1 MSSKKKKFEQQIQQ
15 NKINR
20 VTNKNAKYNKKMS
33 KSDENYIKGNYTK
46 SVNQTVYGVK
56 KNLAEGQ
63 KVSGYGDD
71 YIDTKGMKRSRYV
84 KKQKGE
90 NPYEAKYAYQTGKPK
105 YVKGGTKAD
114 GTKYDGFYSNK
125 RLLKDYEKESYKNTG
140 TLNNKEYMP
149 KQKYALMSS
158 HKWDNAEKFSD
169 HLNTKVW
176 DGIETAKAN
185 QRKGK
190 HISNALE
197 YVKGGAKDVIL
208 DPAMDFVKT
217 LGAIGGYTVSG
228 IAGLKT
234 DLDNSISALTD
245 TKRTLKDYTGGKS
258 AFVENIKDNKK
269 TLDKIGFGLDFA
281 HYYKKDKE
289 RADKLIEQ
297 EFKDKGKTDELNKF
311 KKFNKDNEKLI
322 QNSLNVAGFVSDII
336 MPTPIEDKMVDV
348 VKGFGK
354 NTVKSFKELKNGTA
368 NLATGIVPEE
378 TAKLMANSKKYAGK
392 GNKTTGISD
401 DVFYSGKKGKTAID
415 KLLDNQFE
423 KTMDNVKDVVKKNP
437 NTSNLGKFLDTL
449 DNKPLKGTQRSIDGR
464 TLNKKYTQT
473 KDGYIPNLMNN
484 VDEIDDV
491 AKEFAQSQQ
500 FSMFGKDGSMNAY
513 IDNIQNPY
521 AKYEKVI
528 NKYGDDVE
536 GLVNKIDSMSPH
548 NADATLDYL
557 RKTRPEVYEQVV
569 KGSDEITDMIESTTR
584 RRGYETQQKIK
595 DDNKYFN
602 TKDVN
607 TPKFSSEELAK
618 QKYIKENNYKLLK
631 DVFNPKFVDN
641 VGNIKEREGLLRTGV
656 KNFAQKVSTLAG
668 GSLEEASVQIKN
680 AKYLVNK
687 GEIGAHEVSKML
699 NDLFFDG
706 KDVVRRNVT
715 PRHANQLLDY
725 VDDMII
731 KQANGVLEE
740 FDSLGNKIPVGEG
753 ARKISASL
761 TDYRYDEKMS
771 NLASN
776 FGVKN
781 KAELTNRYKE
791 LQAKKRIQPL
801 NTDEFYEYKEL
812 GEKIAKWDDEY
823 KKVKYMSDE
832 YDDYAKKVYG
842 KKDGTEGYKEALDE
856 LADSGKNKRL
866 SYEEFVTQQNT
877 SKTAL
882 DKTLDSKEWKKE
894 VNKRWKEYNLDLD
907 GATDERNLELVRG
920 EKMRN
925 QLREGASSSKNN
937 NVGQN
942 SRARQEMLDDV
953 GEHSIPKYTTQDLQ
967 KMKDIQKRAE
977 TIRKALNLPETK
989 PMKVKLTKG
998 QKLGDLPPVRENLAH
1013 LKKTIQKEIRYMF
1026 ENPDKYEHFEEGFKH
1041 IKQGYV
1047 NTLRGYGVPD
1057 DKYFHKVKALQDEL
1071 KGKMN
1076 DILKGGTKNT
1086 PLLKMELQ
1094 KLASRVDETF
1104 KGFDDVVLDKID
1116 NVNIKT
1122 FDDVVTDLN
1131 KTDNPFDKLLNDN
1144 PFDALDDF
1152 DEDALMN
1159 GDVLPNNDEVVTIS
1173 DFFKKLDKNKVDD
1186 KPIKEMTRDKRPIP
1200 SPSDLI
1206 NLGMSKDEAFEAI
1219 NKMMSGEMEIPDLK
1233 YEKKVGKGGYT
1244 RYERKGIDLSNPS
1257 DDIVRKPLDYS
1268 TVPRTQKELDVI
1280 NRDNAIRERKRI
1292 GNVDKIEFELDTTPL
1307 PKLTEPNAPNMSN
1320 YDNKYL
1326 QSVLKNGTNEE
1337 KRIARRLLKNR
1348 GIDVPKQNTPLTKLA
1363 NETVEETPV
1372 KFEDFLKEKNIGT
1385 DDVVEQFAKGEEEIY
1400 GRALTKGEIKAN
1412 QQKLEKPK
1420 YKDNELYDM
1429 YKSWLNSYKKG
1440 LTVYNPG
1447 WHVQNFFQN
1456 KGQNYLA
1463 LGADALLPQTE
1474 ARNILKQIN
1483 GKGGKNGVIKN
1494 VKTNQTYSY
1503 DEIGKLAQE
1512 LGVVDGLGEDV
1523 RNARGI
1529 FPRFENQID
1538 NSPIM
1543 KWLETNEQ
1551 TARLNH
1557 FVKQIERGM
1566 SPEDASKSVNKYL
1579 FDYSKKNKVDDF
1591 MGDFVDPFWTF
1602 HKNNA
1607 KLMYGSMFEHP
1618 GKINSIIRG
1627 TNGLETGVPEEQRQ
1641 NEEFK
1646 YGKIQ
1651 KPYANLTDSV
1661 NGDQYNYLY
1670 KQNMFPDVE
1679 DAIPFE
1685 REDIENKMNPLVRM
1699 LIQQSRGEG
1708 NFGNKIVEEGEKPGW
1723 NEITMEQRAKEV
1735 LMDLNPFMP
1744 NLVKTLD
1751 SEKNRQQ
1758 KADEGKQSQEITDKQ
1773 ILMDWINYI
1782 TGNKGNWYRN
1792 LDL

>member
-63 KVSGYGDD
+63 KVHGYGDD

-84 KKQKGE
+84 KKQNGE

-105 YVKGGTKAD
+105 YVKGGTRAD

-197 YVKGGAKDVIL
+197 YVKGGAKDIIF
-208 DPAMDFVKT
+208 DPAMDFMKSI
-217 LGAIGGYTVSG
+217 GAIGSYGLAGVAGVAEDSG
-228 IAGLKT
+228 NLFKAVADPKRDYKYYSQGRNNLKE
-234 DLDNSISALTD
+234 N
-245 TKRTLKDYTGGKS
+245 LK
-258 AFVENIKDNKK
+258 ANKEE
-269 TLDKIGFGLDFA
+269 LDK
-281 HYYKKDKE
+281 
-289 RADKLIEQ
+289 
-297 EFKDKGKTDELNKF
+297 T
-311 KKFNKDNEKLI
+311 
-322 QNSLNVAGFVSDII
+322 
-336 MPTPIEDKMVDV
+336 
-348 VKGFGK
+348 GFGK
-354 NTVKSFKELKNGTA
+354 YMGSFLSEAKTRADEGQIRFLEDTGRHNDAIEYKKQIEENKKRDTNLLNATGFVMDLLAPTIVEDKVVDGVKLLGKNSVKSFKELKNGTA
-368 NLATGIVPEE
+368 NLATGIIPEE

-392 GNKTTGISD
+392 GNKVTGASD
-401 DVFYSGKKGKTAID
+401 DVFYSGKKGKTATD

-449 DNKPLKGTQRSIDGR
+449 DGKPLKGTQRSIDGR

-473 KDGYIPNLMNN
+473 KNGYIPNLMNS
-484 VDEIDDV
+484 VDEVEDV
-491 AKEFAQSQQ
+491 VKGNVKGQY
-500 FSMFGKDGSMNAY
+500 SMFGKDGNMNAY

-521 AKYEKVI
+521 ARYEKVI
-528 NKYGDDVE
+528 NKYGDDIE
-536 GLVNKIDSMSPH
+536 GLVNKIDSMSSH

-607 TPKFSSEELAK
+607 TPKFSAEELAK

-656 KNFAQKVSTLAG
+656 KNFAQKVNTLSDGA
-668 GSLEEASVQIKN
+668 LEEVSVQIKN
-680 AKYLVNK
+680 AKYLVDK

-706 KDVVRRNVT
+706 KDVIRRNVT

-725 VDDMII
+725 VDDMIV

-740 FDSLGNKIPVGEG
+740 LDSLGNKIPVGEG

-771 NLASN
+771 NLASH

-781 KAELTNRYKE
+781 KAELTDRYKE
-791 LQAKKRIQPL
+791 LQTKKRIQPL
-801 NTDEFYEYKEL
+801 NTEEFYEYKEL

-823 KKVKYMSDE
+823 KKVKYMVDD
-832 YDDYAKKVYG
+832 YDDYAKKTYG
-842 KKDGTEGYKEALDE
+842 KKDGTEGYKDALDE
-856 LADSGKNKRL
+856 LADNGKNKRL
-866 SYEEFVTQQNT
+866 SYEEFVAQQNT

-882 DKTLDSKEWKKE
+882 DKTLNAKEWKKE
-894 VNKRWKEYNLDLD
+894 VNKRWEEYNLDLD

-925 QLREGASSSKNN
+925 QLREGSSSVKNN
-937 NVGQN
+937 NIGQN
-942 SRARQEMLDDV
+942 SRARQEVLNEV
-953 GEHSIPKYTTQDLQ
+953 GEHVVPKYTTQDLQ
-967 KMKDIQKRAE
+967 KMKEIQKRAE

-998 QKLGDLPPVRENLAH
+998 QKLGDLPPVRENLQH

-1026 ENPDKYEHFEEGFKH
+1026 ENPDKYGHFEEGFKQ

-1076 DILKGGTKNT
+1076 DILKGGEKNT

-1094 KLASRVDETF
+1094 KLANRVDETF

-1131 KTDNPFDKLLNDN
+1131 KTNNPFDEFLSNINKTDDYVDDFERVIEQENIKHSEELREKLGQNSNTPKKRAEIDPRTEERLKYYEDKLNL
-1144 PFDALDDF
+1144 PEPKSLLDDIELPPGV
-1152 DEDALMN
+1152 DEDGVIQDLTKTF
-1159 GDVLPNNDEVVTIS
+1159 G
-1173 DFFKKLDKNKVDD
+1173 NKSN
-1186 KPIKEMTRDKRPIP
+1186 KIP
-1200 SPSDLI
+1200 SFKQFKETLS
-1206 NLGMSKDEAFEAI
+1206 
-1219 NKMMSGEMEIPDLK
+1219 NKM
-1233 YEKKVGKGGYT
+1233 
-1244 RYERKGIDLSNPS
+1244 
-1257 DDIVRKPLDYS
+1257 
-1268 TVPRTQKELDVI
+1268 
-1280 NRDNAIRERKRI
+1280 
-1292 GNVDKIEFELDTTPL
+1292 
-1307 PKLTEPNAPNMSN
+1307 PN
-1320 YDNKYL
+1320 
-1326 QSVLKNGTNEE
+1326 
-1337 KRIARRLLKNR
+1337 
-1348 GIDVPKQNTPLTKLA
+1348 
-1363 NETVEETPV
+1363 
-1372 KFEDFLKEKNIGT
+1372 
-1385 DDVVEQFAKGEEEIY
+1385 
-1400 GRALTKGEIKAN
+1400 
-1412 QQKLEKPK
+1412 

-1483 GKGGKNGVIKN
+1483 GKGGKNGVIKSA
-1494 VKTNQTYSY
+1494 KTNQAYSY

-1512 LGVVDGLGEDV
+1512 LGVIDGLGEDV
-1523 RNARGI
+1523 INARGI
-1529 FPRFENQID
+1529 FPRLEKQID
-1538 NSPIM
+1538 NSPMM

-1557 FVKQIERGM
+1557 FIKQIERGM

-1607 KLMYGSMFEHP
+1607 RLMYGSMFEHP

-1627 TNGLETGVPEEQRQ
+1627 TKGLENGIPEEQRQ

-1670 KQNMFPDVE
+1670 KQNMFPNVE

-1685 REDIENKMNPLVRM
+1685 RDDIENKMNPILRM
-1699 LIQQSRGEG
+1699 LVQQSRGEG

-1723 NEITMEQRAKEV
+1723 NEITKEQRIKEV

-1744 NLVKTLD
+1744 NLVKTLG

>member
-63 KVSGYGDD
+63 KVHGYGDD
-71 YIDTKGMKRSRYV
+71 YIDTKGMKRNRYV
-84 KKQKGE
+84 KKQNGE

-105 YVKGGTKAD
+105 YVKGGTRAD

-185 QRKGK
+185 QHKGK

-197 YVKGGAKDVIL
+197 YVKGGAKDIIF
-208 DPAMDFVKT
+208 DPAMDFMKSI
-217 LGAIGGYTVSG
+217 GAIGSYGLAGVAGVAEDSG
-228 IAGLKT
+228 NLFKAVADPKRDYKYYSQGRNNLKE
-234 DLDNSISALTD
+234 N
-245 TKRTLKDYTGGKS
+245 LK
-258 AFVENIKDNKK
+258 ANKEE
-269 TLDKIGFGLDFA
+269 LDK
-281 HYYKKDKE
+281 
-289 RADKLIEQ
+289 
-297 EFKDKGKTDELNKF
+297 T
-311 KKFNKDNEKLI
+311 
-322 QNSLNVAGFVSDII
+322 
-336 MPTPIEDKMVDV
+336 
-348 VKGFGK
+348 GFGK
-354 NTVKSFKELKNGTA
+354 YMGSFLSEAKTRADEGQIRFLEDTGRHNDAIEYKKQIEENKKRDTNLLNATGFVMDLLAPTIVEDKVVDGVKLLGKNSVKSFKELKNGTA
-368 NLATGIVPEE
+368 NLATGIIPEE

-392 GNKTTGISD
+392 GNKVTGASD
-401 DVFYSGKKGKTAID
+401 DVFYSGKKGKTATD

-449 DNKPLKGTQRSIDGR
+449 DGKPLKGTQRSIDGR

-473 KDGYIPNLMNN
+473 KNGYIPNLMNS
-484 VDEIDDV
+484 VDEVEDV
-491 AKEFAQSQQ
+491 VKGNVKGQY
-500 FSMFGKDGSMNAY
+500 SMFGKDGNMNAY

-521 AKYEKVI
+521 ARYEKVI
-528 NKYGDDVE
+528 NKYGDDIE
-536 GLVNKIDSMSPH
+536 GLVNKIDSMSSH

-595 DDNKYFN
+595 DDNRYFN

-607 TPKFSSEELAK
+607 TPKFSAEELAK

-656 KNFAQKVSTLAG
+656 KNFAQKVNTLSDGA
-668 GSLEEASVQIKN
+668 LEEVSVQIKN
-680 AKYLVNK
+680 AKYLVDK

-706 KDVVRRNVT
+706 KDVIRRNVT

-725 VDDMII
+725 VDDMIV

-740 FDSLGNKIPVGEG
+740 LDSLGNKIPVGEG

-771 NLASN
+771 NLASH

-781 KAELTNRYKE
+781 KAELTDRYKE
-791 LQAKKRIQPL
+791 LQTKKRIQPL
-801 NTDEFYEYKEL
+801 NTEEFYEYKEL

-823 KKVKYMSDE
+823 KKVKYMVDD
-832 YDDYAKKVYG
+832 YDDYAKKTYG
-842 KKDGTEGYKEALDE
+842 KKDGTEGYKDALDE
-856 LADSGKNKRL
+856 LADNGKNKRL
-866 SYEEFVTQQNT
+866 SYEEFVAQQNT

-882 DKTLDSKEWKKE
+882 DKTLNAKEEKGQE
-894 VNKRWKEYNLDLD
+894 EKREEYNLDLD

-925 QLREGASSSKNN
+925 QLREGSSSVKNN
-937 NVGQN
+937 NIGQN
-942 SRARQEMLDDV
+942 SRARQEVLNEV
-953 GEHSIPKYTTQDLQ
+953 GEHVVPKYTTQDLQ
-967 KMKDIQKRAE
+967 KMKEIQKRAE

-998 QKLGDLPPVRENLAH
+998 QKLGDLPPVRENLQH

-1026 ENPDKYEHFEEGFKH
+1026 ENPDKYGHFEEGFKQ

-1076 DILKGGTKNT
+1076 DILKGGEKNT

-1094 KLASRVDETF
+1094 KLANRVDETF

-1131 KTDNPFDKLLNDN
+1131 KTNNPFDEFLSNINKTDDYVDDFERVIEQENIKHSEELREKLGQNSNTPKKRAEIDPRTEERLKYYEDKLNL
-1144 PFDALDDF
+1144 PEPKSLLDDIELPLGV
-1152 DEDALMN
+1152 DEDGVIQDLTKTF
-1159 GDVLPNNDEVVTIS
+1159 G
-1173 DFFKKLDKNKVDD
+1173 NKSN
-1186 KPIKEMTRDKRPIP
+1186 KIP
-1200 SPSDLI
+1200 SFKQFKETLS
-1206 NLGMSKDEAFEAI
+1206 
-1219 NKMMSGEMEIPDLK
+1219 NKM
-1233 YEKKVGKGGYT
+1233 
-1244 RYERKGIDLSNPS
+1244 
-1257 DDIVRKPLDYS
+1257 
-1268 TVPRTQKELDVI
+1268 
-1280 NRDNAIRERKRI
+1280 
-1292 GNVDKIEFELDTTPL
+1292 
-1307 PKLTEPNAPNMSN
+1307 PN
-1320 YDNKYL
+1320 
-1326 QSVLKNGTNEE
+1326 
-1337 KRIARRLLKNR
+1337 
-1348 GIDVPKQNTPLTKLA
+1348 
-1363 NETVEETPV
+1363 
-1372 KFEDFLKEKNIGT
+1372 
-1385 DDVVEQFAKGEEEIY
+1385 
-1400 GRALTKGEIKAN
+1400 
-1412 QQKLEKPK
+1412 

-1494 VKTNQTYSY
+1494 IKTNQAYSY

-1529 FPRFENQID
+1529 FPRLEKQID
-1538 NSPIM
+1538 NSPMM

-1557 FVKQIERGM
+1557 FIKQIEKGM

-1607 KLMYGSMFEHP
+1607 RLMYGSMFEHP

-1627 TNGLETGVPEEQRQ
+1627 TKGLENGIPEEQRQ

-1670 KQNMFPDVE
+1670 KQNMFPNVE

-1685 REDIENKMNPLVRM
+1685 RDDIENKMNPILRM
-1699 LIQQSRGEG
+1699 LVQQSRGEG
-1708 NFGNKIVEEGEKPGW
+1708 NFGNKIVEEGEKAGW
-1723 NEITMEQRAKEV
+1723 NEITEGQRVKEV

-1758 KADEGKQSQEITDKQ
+1758 KSDEGKQSQEITDKQ

>member
-33 KSDENYIKGNYTK
+33 KSDGNYIKGNYTK

-63 KVSGYGDD
+63 KVHGYGDD

-84 KKQKGE
+84 KKQNGE

-105 YVKGGTKAD
+105 YVKGGTRAD

-197 YVKGGAKDVIL
+197 YVKGGAKDIIF
-208 DPAMDFVKT
+208 DPAMDFMKSI
-217 LGAIGGYTVSG
+217 GAIGSYGLAGVAGVAEDSG
-228 IAGLKT
+228 NLFKAVADPKRDYKYYSQGRNNLKE
-234 DLDNSISALTD
+234 N
-245 TKRTLKDYTGGKS
+245 LK
-258 AFVENIKDNKK
+258 ANKEE
-269 TLDKIGFGLDFA
+269 LDK
-281 HYYKKDKE
+281 
-289 RADKLIEQ
+289 
-297 EFKDKGKTDELNKF
+297 T
-311 KKFNKDNEKLI
+311 
-322 QNSLNVAGFVSDII
+322 
-336 MPTPIEDKMVDV
+336 
-348 VKGFGK
+348 GFGK
-354 NTVKSFKELKNGTA
+354 YMGSFLSEAKTRADEGQIRFLEDTGRHNDAIEYKKQIEENKKRDTNLLNATGFVMDLLAPTIVEDKVVDGVKLLGKNSVKSFKELKNGTA
-368 NLATGIVPEE
+368 NLATGIIPEE

-392 GNKTTGISD
+392 GNKVTGASD
-401 DVFYSGKKGKTAID
+401 DVFYSGKKGKTATD

-449 DNKPLKGTQRSIDGR
+449 DGKPLKGTQRSIDGR

-473 KDGYIPNLMNN
+473 KNGYIPNLMNS
-484 VDEIDDV
+484 VDEVEDV
-491 AKEFAQSQQ
+491 VKGNVKGQY
-500 FSMFGKDGSMNAY
+500 SMFGKDGNMNAY

-521 AKYEKVI
+521 ARYEKVI
-528 NKYGDDVE
+528 NKYGDDIE
-536 GLVNKIDSMSPH
+536 GLVNKIDSMSSH

-595 DDNKYFN
+595 DDNRYFN

-607 TPKFSSEELAK
+607 TPKFSAEELAK

-656 KNFAQKVSTLAG
+656 KNFAQKVNTLSDGA
-668 GSLEEASVQIKN
+668 LEEVSVQIKN
-680 AKYLVNK
+680 AKYLVDK

-706 KDVVRRNVT
+706 KDVIRRNVT

-725 VDDMII
+725 VDDMIV

-740 FDSLGNKIPVGEG
+740 LDSLGNKIPVGEG

-771 NLASN
+771 NLASH

-781 KAELTNRYKE
+781 KAELTDRYKE
-791 LQAKKRIQPL
+791 LQTKKRIQPL
-801 NTDEFYEYKEL
+801 NTEEFYEYKEL

-823 KKVKYMSDE
+823 KKVKYMVDD
-832 YDDYAKKVYG
+832 YDDYAKKTYG
-842 KKDGTEGYKEALDE
+842 KKDGTEGYKDALDE
-856 LADSGKNKRL
+856 LADNGKNKRL
-866 SYEEFVTQQNT
+866 SYEEFVAQQNT

-882 DKTLDSKEWKKE
+882 DKTLNAKEWKKE
-894 VNKRWKEYNLDLD
+894 VNKRWEEYNLDLD

-925 QLREGASSSKNN
+925 QLREGSSSVKNN
-937 NVGQN
+937 NIGQN
-942 SRARQEMLDDV
+942 SRARQEVLNEV
-953 GEHSIPKYTTQDLQ
+953 GEHVVPKYTTQDLQ
-967 KMKDIQKRAE
+967 KMKEIQKRAE

-998 QKLGDLPPVRENLAH
+998 QKLGDLPPVRENLQH

-1026 ENPDKYEHFEEGFKH
+1026 ENPDKYGHFEEGFKQ

-1076 DILKGGTKNT
+1076 DILKGGEKNT

-1094 KLASRVDETF
+1094 KLANRVDETF

-1131 KTDNPFDKLLNDN
+1131 KTNNPFDEFLSNINKTDDYVDDFERVIEQENIKHSEELREKLGQNSNTPKKRAEIDPRTEERLKYYEDKLNL
-1144 PFDALDDF
+1144 PEPKSLLDDIELPLGV
-1152 DEDALMN
+1152 DEDGVIQDLTKTF
-1159 GDVLPNNDEVVTIS
+1159 G
-1173 DFFKKLDKNKVDD
+1173 NKSN
-1186 KPIKEMTRDKRPIP
+1186 KIP
-1200 SPSDLI
+1200 SFKQFKETLS
-1206 NLGMSKDEAFEAI
+1206 
-1219 NKMMSGEMEIPDLK
+1219 NKM
-1233 YEKKVGKGGYT
+1233 
-1244 RYERKGIDLSNPS
+1244 
-1257 DDIVRKPLDYS
+1257 
-1268 TVPRTQKELDVI
+1268 
-1280 NRDNAIRERKRI
+1280 
-1292 GNVDKIEFELDTTPL
+1292 
-1307 PKLTEPNAPNMSN
+1307 PN
-1320 YDNKYL
+1320 
-1326 QSVLKNGTNEE
+1326 
-1337 KRIARRLLKNR
+1337 
-1348 GIDVPKQNTPLTKLA
+1348 
-1363 NETVEETPV
+1363 
-1372 KFEDFLKEKNIGT
+1372 
-1385 DDVVEQFAKGEEEIY
+1385 
-1400 GRALTKGEIKAN
+1400 
-1412 QQKLEKPK
+1412 

-1494 VKTNQTYSY
+1494 IKTNQAYSY

-1529 FPRFENQID
+1529 FPRLEKQID
-1538 NSPIM
+1538 NSPMM

-1557 FVKQIERGM
+1557 FIKQIEKGM

-1607 KLMYGSMFEHP
+1607 RLMYGSMFEHP

-1627 TNGLETGVPEEQRQ
+1627 TKGLENGIPEEQRQ

-1670 KQNMFPDVE
+1670 KQNMFPNVE

-1685 REDIENKMNPLVRM
+1685 RDDIENKMNPILRM
-1699 LIQQSRGEG
+1699 LVQQSRGEG
-1708 NFGNKIVEEGEKPGW
+1708 NFGNKIVKKGEKAGW
-1723 NEITMEQRAKEV
+1723 NEITEGQRVKEV

-1758 KADEGKQSQEITDKQ
+1758 KSDEGKQSQEITDKQ

>member
-63 KVSGYGDD
+63 KVHGYGDD

-84 KKQKGE
+84 KKQNGE

-105 YVKGGTKAD
+105 YVKGGTRAD

-197 YVKGGAKDVIL
+197 YVKGGAKDIIF
-208 DPAMDFVKT
+208 DPAMDFMKSI
-217 LGAIGGYTVSG
+217 GAIGSYGLAGVAGVAEDSG
-228 IAGLKT
+228 NLFKAVADPKRDYKYYSQGRNNLKE
-234 DLDNSISALTD
+234 N
-245 TKRTLKDYTGGKS
+245 LK
-258 AFVENIKDNKK
+258 ANKEE
-269 TLDKIGFGLDFA
+269 LDK
-281 HYYKKDKE
+281 
-289 RADKLIEQ
+289 
-297 EFKDKGKTDELNKF
+297 T
-311 KKFNKDNEKLI
+311 
-322 QNSLNVAGFVSDII
+322 
-336 MPTPIEDKMVDV
+336 
-348 VKGFGK
+348 GFGK
-354 NTVKSFKELKNGTA
+354 YMGSLLSEAKTRADEGQIRFLEDTGRHNDAIEYKKQIEENKKRDTNLLNATGFVMDLLAPTIVEDKVVDGVKLLGKNSVKSFKELKNGTA
-368 NLATGIVPEE
+368 NLATGIIPEE

-392 GNKTTGISD
+392 GNKVTGASD
-401 DVFYSGKKGKTAID
+401 DVFYSGKKGKTATD

-449 DNKPLKGTQRSIDGR
+449 DGKPLKGTQHSIDGR

-473 KDGYIPNLMNN
+473 KNGYIPNLMNS
-484 VDEIDDV
+484 VDEVEDV
-491 AKEFAQSQQ
+491 VKGNVKGQY
-500 FSMFGKDGSMNAY
+500 SMFGKDGSMNAY

-521 AKYEKVI
+521 ARYEKVI
-528 NKYGDDVE
+528 NKYGDDIE
-536 GLVNKIDSMSPH
+536 GLVNKIDSMSSH

-595 DDNKYFN
+595 DDNRYFN

-607 TPKFSSEELAK
+607 TPKFSAEELAK

-656 KNFAQKVSTLAG
+656 KNFAQKVNTLSDGA
-668 GSLEEASVQIKN
+668 LEEASVQIKN
-680 AKYLVNK
+680 AKYLVDK

-706 KDVVRRNVT
+706 KDVIRRNVT

-725 VDDMII
+725 VDDMIV

-740 FDSLGNKIPVGEG
+740 LDSLGNKIPVGEG

-771 NLASN
+771 NLASH

-781 KAELTNRYKE
+781 KAELTDRYKE
-791 LQAKKRIQPL
+791 LQTKKRIQPL
-801 NTDEFYEYKEL
+801 NTEEFYEYKEL

-823 KKVKYMSDE
+823 KKVKYMVDD
-832 YDDYAKKVYG
+832 YDDYAKKTYG
-842 KKDGTEGYKEALDE
+842 KKDGTEGYKDALDE
-856 LADSGKNKRL
+856 LAEKQARIDATKGKENQIREAKHKFELGSDPDVTASPRAQGLFHKNVDEYNHVMQNNVGGNIKNQIKPKDKIEYSKNIGLKYVNSKYGIQIPKDKQTFKNVYANKNVKSAIDNLSTLMNKEVKLTQGGKYGDEYAKIRLLVEDNVKYLDNLGVDRKIYFNELKNQKLKLIQSIQQDMQVGKNLNGTKPLNGVVKNTTKNKNPLEMAHIKINGKALDNIDELTPDQLQWKYLMTEGAKTIDELFDIPDPKMLQRGDNLGSEISSMLGGKNNIQTLGDVNVNLNKTNNPFDEFL
-866 SYEEFVTQQNT
+866 SNINKTDDYVDDFERVIEQENIKHSEELRKKLGQNSNT
-877 SKTAL
+877 SK
-882 DKTLDSKEWKKE
+882 
-894 VNKRWKEYNLDLD
+894 
-907 GATDERNLELVRG
+907 
-920 EKMRN
+920 
-925 QLREGASSSKNN
+925 
-937 NVGQN
+937 
-942 SRARQEMLDDV
+942 
-953 GEHSIPKYTTQDLQ
+953 
-967 KMKDIQKRAE
+967 KRAE
-977 TIRKALNLPETK
+977 IDPRTEERLKYYEDKLNLPEPK
-989 PMKVKLTKG
+989 SLLDDIELPPGVDEDGVIQDLTKAFG
-998 QKLGDLPPVRENLAH
+998 
-1013 LKKTIQKEIRYMF
+1013 
-1026 ENPDKYEHFEEGFKH
+1026 
-1041 IKQGYV
+1041 
-1047 NTLRGYGVPD
+1047 
-1057 DKYFHKVKALQDEL
+1057 
-1071 KGKMN
+1071 
-1076 DILKGGTKNT
+1076 
-1086 PLLKMELQ
+1086 
-1094 KLASRVDETF
+1094 
-1104 KGFDDVVLDKID
+1104 
-1116 NVNIKT
+1116 
-1122 FDDVVTDLN
+1122 N
-1131 KTDNPFDKLLNDN
+1131 K
-1144 PFDALDDF
+1144 
-1152 DEDALMN
+1152 
-1159 GDVLPNNDEVVTIS
+1159 S
-1173 DFFKKLDKNKVDD
+1173 NK
-1186 KPIKEMTRDKRPIP
+1186 IP
-1200 SPSDLI
+1200 SFKQFKEKLS
-1206 NLGMSKDEAFEAI
+1206 
-1219 NKMMSGEMEIPDLK
+1219 NKM
-1233 YEKKVGKGGYT
+1233 
-1244 RYERKGIDLSNPS
+1244 
-1257 DDIVRKPLDYS
+1257 
-1268 TVPRTQKELDVI
+1268 
-1280 NRDNAIRERKRI
+1280 
-1292 GNVDKIEFELDTTPL
+1292 
-1307 PKLTEPNAPNMSN
+1307 PN
-1320 YDNKYL
+1320 
-1326 QSVLKNGTNEE
+1326 
-1337 KRIARRLLKNR
+1337 
-1348 GIDVPKQNTPLTKLA
+1348 
-1363 NETVEETPV
+1363 
-1372 KFEDFLKEKNIGT
+1372 
-1385 DDVVEQFAKGEEEIY
+1385 
-1400 GRALTKGEIKAN
+1400 
-1412 QQKLEKPK
+1412 

-1429 YKSWLNSYKKG
+1429 YKRWLNSYKKG

-1463 LGADALLPQTE
+1463 FGADALLPQTE

-1529 FPRFENQID
+1529 FSRLEKQID
-1538 NSPIM
+1538 NSSIM
-1543 KWLETNEQ
+1543 KWLGTNEQ

-1557 FVKQIERGM
+1557 FIKQIERGM

-1607 KLMYGSMFEHP
+1607 RLMYGSMFEHP

-1627 TNGLETGVPEEQRQ
+1627 TKGLENGIPEEQRQ

-1670 KQNMFPDVE
+1670 KQNMFPNVE

-1685 REDIENKMNPLVRM
+1685 RDDIENKMNPILRM
-1699 LIQQSRGEG
+1699 LVQQSRGEG

-1723 NEITMEQRAKEV
+1723 NEITKEQRVKEV

-1758 KADEGKQSQEITDKQ
+1758 KSDEGKQSQEITDKQ

>member
-63 KVSGYGDD
+63 KVHGYGDD

-84 KKQKGE
+84 KKQNGE

-125 RLLKDYEKESYKNTG
+125 RLLKGYEKESYKNTG

-197 YVKGGAKDVIL
+197 YVKGGAKDVIF
-208 DPAMDFVKT
+208 DPAMDFMKSI
-217 LGAIGGYTVSG
+217 GAIGSYGLAG
-228 IAGLKT
+228 IAGVAEDSGNLAKAIADPKRDYKYYSQGRNNLKENLKANKEE
-234 DLDNSISALTD
+234 LDKTGFGKYMGSFLSEAKTRADEGQI
-245 TKRTLKDYTGGKS
+245 RFLKDTGRHSDAIEYKKQI
-258 AFVENIKDNKK
+258 EENKK
-269 TLDKIGFGLDFA
+269 RDTNL
-281 HYYKKDKE
+281 
-289 RADKLIEQ
+289 
-297 EFKDKGKTDELNKF
+297 
-311 KKFNKDNEKLI
+311 
-322 QNSLNVAGFVSDII
+322 LNVTGFVMDLLA
-336 MPTPIEDKMVDV
+336 PTIVEDKVIDV
-348 VKGFGK
+348 VKGLGK
-354 NTVKSFKELKNGTA
+354 NTAKSFKELKNGTA
-368 NLATGIVPEE
+368 NLATGIIPEE

-392 GNKTTGISD
+392 GSKITGASD
-401 DVFYSGKKGKTAID
+401 DVFYSGKKGKTATD

-423 KTMDNVKDVVKKNP
+423 KTMDNIKDVVKKNP

-449 DNKPLKGTQRSIDGR
+449 DSKPLKGTQRSIDGR

-473 KDGYIPNLMNN
+473 KDGYIPNLMNS
-484 VDEIDDV
+484 VDEVDNIV
-491 AKEFAQSQQ
+491 KGKANGQY
-500 FSMFGKDGSMNAY
+500 SMFGKDGSMNAY

-521 AKYEKVI
+521 ARYEKVI
-528 NKYGDDVE
+528 NKYGDDID
-536 GLVNKIDSMSPH
+536 GLVNKIDSMSSH

-557 RKTRPEVYEQVV
+557 RKTKPEVYEQVV

-595 DDNKYFN
+595 DDNRYFN

-607 TPKFSSEELAK
+607 TPKFSAEELAK

-656 KNFAQKVSTLAG
+656 KNFAQKVSTLSEG
-668 GSLEEASVQIKN
+668 TLEEASVQIKN
-680 AKYLVNK
+680 AKYLVDK

-725 VDDMII
+725 VDDMIV
-731 KQANGVLEE
+731 KQTNGVLEE

-776 FGVKN
+776 FGVEN
-781 KAELTNRYKE
+781 KGVLTTRRDELKAKKKVQPLPTDEYYE
-791 LQAKKRIQPL
+791 LQEL
-801 NTDEFYEYKEL
+801 ENTIK
-812 GEKIAKWDDEY
+812 KWDDEY

-832 YDDYAKKVYG
+832 YDDYAKKAYG

-856 LADSGKNKRL
+856 LADKQAKIDATKGKENQIREARHKSEL
-866 SYEEFVTQQNT
+866 GSDPDVTASPRAQSLFHKNV
-877 SKTAL
+877 
-882 DKTLDSKEWKKE
+882 D
-894 VNKRWKEYNLDLD
+894 EYNH
-907 GATDERNLELVRG
+907 VS
-920 EKMRN
+920 
-925 QLREGASSSKNN
+925 QN
-937 NVGQN
+937 NVGGNIKNQIKPKDKIEYSKSIGLKYVN
-942 SRARQEMLDDV
+942 SKYGVQ
-953 GEHSIPKYTTQDLQ
+953 IPKDKQTFKNVYANKNVKSAVDNLLTLMNKEVKLTQGGKYGDEYAKIRLLVEDNIKYLDNLGVDRKVYFNELKNQKLKLIQSIQQDMQVGKNLNGTNPLNGIIKNTTKGINPLEMAHI
-967 KMKDIQKRAE
+967 KING
-977 TIRKALNLPETK
+977 KALNNIDELTPDQLQWKYLMTEGAKTIDELFDIPSPKMLQRGDNLGSEISNMLGNKNNTQTLGDVNTNLNKANNPFDEFLENKPNLNNLPTPAINELPNT
-989 PMKVKLTKG
+989 PHFNNFISKLTGKVDGGVQEVMDIADNHIKVNEDYVHLPDLLKEQNNFPVDGDFDVLDLLKPNVDNDSQVNMLGYITG
-998 QKLGDLPPVRENLAH
+998 QKLDVDKSSLYKNKNKSQIKLPKIPNELDSGSFKQYADKLYELGINPYQKPPKTKPNNMPNEVYEYWNEFSNKVLSDDVSKKGINELKKIDEHIAKNSKELVKPTKTTPDKSLENLNVYEDSM
-1013 LKKTIQKEIRYMF
+1013 KNSTKTIHKNIDEY
-1026 ENPDKYEHFEEGFKH
+1026 NKLNKH
-1041 IKQGYV
+1041 I
-1047 NTLRGYGVPD
+1047 
-1057 DKYFHKVKALQDEL
+1057 
-1071 KGKMN
+1071 
-1076 DILKGGTKNT
+1076 
-1086 PLLKMELQ
+1086 
-1094 KLASRVDETF
+1094 
-1104 KGFDDVVLDKID
+1104 DDVNID
-1116 NVNIKT
+1116 DYMGST
-1122 FDDVVTDLN
+1122 N
-1131 KTDNPFDKLLNDN
+1131 K
-1144 PFDALDDF
+1144 
-1152 DEDALMN
+1152 
-1159 GDVLPNNDEVVTIS
+1159 
-1173 DFFKKLDKNKVDD
+1173 
-1186 KPIKEMTRDKRPIP
+1186 
-1200 SPSDLI
+1200 
-1206 NLGMSKDEAFEAI
+1206 MSKH
-1219 NKMMSGEMEIPDLK
+1219 
-1233 YEKKVGKGGYT
+1233 
-1244 RYERKGIDLSNPS
+1244 
-1257 DDIVRKPLDYS
+1257 
-1268 TVPRTQKELDVI
+1268 
-1280 NRDNAIRERKRI
+1280 
-1292 GNVDKIEFELDTTPL
+1292 
-1307 PKLTEPNAPNMSN
+1307 
-1320 YDNKYL
+1320 
-1326 QSVLKNGTNEE
+1326 
-1337 KRIARRLLKNR
+1337 
-1348 GIDVPKQNTPLTKLA
+1348 
-1363 NETVEETPV
+1363 
-1372 KFEDFLKEKNIGT
+1372 
-1385 DDVVEQFAKGEEEIY
+1385 
-1400 GRALTKGEIKAN
+1400 
-1412 QQKLEKPK
+1412 
-1420 YKDNELYDM
+1420 KDNELYDM
-1429 YKSWLNSYKKG
+1429 YKRWLNSWKKG

-1494 VKTNQTYSY
+1494 VKTKQAYSY

-1529 FPRFENQID
+1529 FPRLEKQID
-1538 NSPIM
+1538 NSSIM
-1543 KWLETNEQ
+1543 KWLGTNEQ

-1607 KLMYGSMFEHP
+1607 RLMYGSMFEHP

-1627 TNGLETGVPEEQRQ
+1627 TKGLENGIPEEQRQ

-1670 KQNMFPDVE
+1670 KQNMFPNVE

-1685 REDIENKMNPLVRM
+1685 RDDIENKMNPLVRM

-1708 NFGNKIVEEGEKPGW
+1708 NFGNKIVEEGEEPGW
-1723 NEITMEQRAKEV
+1723 NEITMEQRLKEV

-1758 KADEGKQSQEITDKQ
+1758 KSDEGKQSQEITDKQ

>member
-63 KVSGYGDD
+63 KVHGYGDD

-84 KKQKGE
+84 KKQNCE

-105 YVKGGTKAD
+105 YVKGGTRAD

-197 YVKGGAKDVIL
+197 YVKGGAKDIIF
-208 DPAMDFVKT
+208 DPAMDFMKSI
-217 LGAIGGYTVSG
+217 GAIGSYGLAGVAGVAEDSG
-228 IAGLKT
+228 NLFKAVADPKRDYKYYSQGRNNLKE
-234 DLDNSISALTD
+234 N
-245 TKRTLKDYTGGKS
+245 LK
-258 AFVENIKDNKK
+258 ANKEE
-269 TLDKIGFGLDFA
+269 LDK
-281 HYYKKDKE
+281 
-289 RADKLIEQ
+289 
-297 EFKDKGKTDELNKF
+297 T
-311 KKFNKDNEKLI
+311 
-322 QNSLNVAGFVSDII
+322 
-336 MPTPIEDKMVDV
+336 
-348 VKGFGK
+348 GFGK
-354 NTVKSFKELKNGTA
+354 YMGSFLSEAKTRADEGQIRFLEDTGRHSDAIEYKKQIEENKKRDTNLLNVTGFVMDLLAPTIVEDKVVDGVKLLGKNSVKSFKELKNGTA
-368 NLATGIVPEE
+368 NLATGIIPEE

-392 GNKTTGISD
+392 GNKVTGASD
-401 DVFYSGKKGKTAID
+401 DVFYSGKKGKTATD

-473 KDGYIPNLMNN
+473 KDGYIPNLMNS
-484 VDEIDDV
+484 VDEVEDV
-491 AKEFAQSQQ
+491 VKGNVKGQY
-500 FSMFGKDGSMNAY
+500 SMFGKDGNMNAY

-521 AKYEKVI
+521 ARYEKVI
-528 NKYGDDVE
+528 NKYGDDIE
-536 GLVNKIDSMSPH
+536 GLVNKIDSMSSH

-595 DDNKYFN
+595 DDNRYFN

-607 TPKFSSEELAK
+607 TPKFSAEELAK

-656 KNFAQKVSTLAG
+656 KNFAQKVNTLSDGA
-668 GSLEEASVQIKN
+668 LEEVSVQIKN
-680 AKYLVNK
+680 AKYLVDK

-706 KDVVRRNVT
+706 KDVIRRNVT

-725 VDDMII
+725 VDDMIV

-740 FDSLGNKIPVGEG
+740 LDSLGNKIPVGEG

-771 NLASN
+771 NLASH

-781 KAELTNRYKE
+781 KAELTDRYKE
-791 LQAKKRIQPL
+791 LQTKKRIQPL
-801 NTDEFYEYKEL
+801 NTEEFYEYKEL

-823 KKVKYMSDE
+823 KKVKYMVDD
-832 YDDYAKKVYG
+832 YDDYAKKTYG
-842 KKDGTEGYKEALDE
+842 KKDGTEGYKDALDE
-856 LADSGKNKRL
+856 LADNGKNKRL
-866 SYEEFVTQQNT
+866 SYEEFVAQQNT

-882 DKTLDSKEWKKE
+882 DKTLNAKEWKKE
-894 VNKRWKEYNLDLD
+894 VNKRWEEYNLDLD

-925 QLREGASSSKNN
+925 QLREGSSSVKNN
-937 NVGQN
+937 NIGQN
-942 SRARQEMLDDV
+942 SRARQEVLNEV
-953 GEHSIPKYTTQDLQ
+953 GEHVVPKYTTQDLQ
-967 KMKDIQKRAE
+967 KMKEIQKRAE

-998 QKLGDLPPVRENLAH
+998 QKLGDLPPVRENLQH

-1026 ENPDKYEHFEEGFKH
+1026 ENPDKYGHFEEGFKQ

-1076 DILKGGTKNT
+1076 DILKGGEKNT

-1094 KLASRVDETF
+1094 KLANRVDETF

-1131 KTDNPFDKLLNDN
+1131 KTNNPFDEFLSNINKTDDYVDDFERVIEQENIKHSEELREKLGQNSNTPKKRAEIDPRTEERLKYYEDKLNL
-1144 PFDALDDF
+1144 PEPKSLLDDIELPLGV
-1152 DEDALMN
+1152 DEDGVIQDLTKTF
-1159 GDVLPNNDEVVTIS
+1159 G
-1173 DFFKKLDKNKVDD
+1173 NKSN
-1186 KPIKEMTRDKRPIP
+1186 KIP
-1200 SPSDLI
+1200 SFKQFKETLS
-1206 NLGMSKDEAFEAI
+1206 
-1219 NKMMSGEMEIPDLK
+1219 NKM
-1233 YEKKVGKGGYT
+1233 
-1244 RYERKGIDLSNPS
+1244 
-1257 DDIVRKPLDYS
+1257 
-1268 TVPRTQKELDVI
+1268 
-1280 NRDNAIRERKRI
+1280 
-1292 GNVDKIEFELDTTPL
+1292 
-1307 PKLTEPNAPNMSN
+1307 PN
-1320 YDNKYL
+1320 
-1326 QSVLKNGTNEE
+1326 
-1337 KRIARRLLKNR
+1337 
-1348 GIDVPKQNTPLTKLA
+1348 
-1363 NETVEETPV
+1363 
-1372 KFEDFLKEKNIGT
+1372 
-1385 DDVVEQFAKGEEEIY
+1385 
-1400 GRALTKGEIKAN
+1400 
-1412 QQKLEKPK
+1412 

-1494 VKTNQTYSY
+1494 IKTNQAYSY

-1523 RNARGI
+1523 RSARGV
-1529 FPRFENQID
+1529 FPRLENQID
-1538 NSPIM
+1538 NSSIM
-1543 KWLETNEQ
+1543 KWLGTNEQ

-1557 FVKQIERGM
+1557 FIKQIERGM

-1607 KLMYGSMFEHP
+1607 RLMYGSMFEHP

-1627 TNGLETGVPEEQRQ
+1627 TKGLENGIPEEQRQ

-1670 KQNMFPDVE
+1670 KQNMFPNVE

-1685 REDIENKMNPLVRM
+1685 RDDIENKMNPILRM
-1699 LIQQSRGEG
+1699 LVQQSRGEG
-1708 NFGNKIVEEGEKPGW
+1708 NFGNKIVEEGEEPGW
-1723 NEITMEQRAKEV
+1723 NEITKKQRVKEV

-1744 NLVKTLD
+1744 NLVKTLG

-1758 KADEGKQSQEITDKQ
+1758 KSDEDKQSQKITDKQ

>member
-63 KVSGYGDD
+63 KVHGYGDD

-84 KKQKGE
+84 KKQNGE

-197 YVKGGAKDVIL
+197 YVKGGAKDVIF
-208 DPAMDFVKT
+208 DPAMDFMKSI
-217 LGAIGGYTVSG
+217 GAIGSYGLAG
-228 IAGLKT
+228 IAGVAEDSGNLAKAIADPKRDYKYYSQGRNNLKENLKANKEE
-234 DLDNSISALTD
+234 LDKTGFGKYMGSFLSEAKTRADEGQI
-245 TKRTLKDYTGGKS
+245 RFLKDTGRHSDAIEYKKQI
-258 AFVENIKDNKK
+258 EENKK
-269 TLDKIGFGLDFA
+269 RDTNL
-281 HYYKKDKE
+281 
-289 RADKLIEQ
+289 
-297 EFKDKGKTDELNKF
+297 
-311 KKFNKDNEKLI
+311 
-322 QNSLNVAGFVSDII
+322 LNVTGFVMDLLA
-336 MPTPIEDKMVDV
+336 PTIVEDKVIDV
-348 VKGFGK
+348 VKGLGK
-354 NTVKSFKELKNGTA
+354 NTAKSFKELKNGTA
-368 NLATGIVPEE
+368 NLATGIIPEE

-392 GNKTTGISD
+392 GSKITGASD
-401 DVFYSGKKGKTAID
+401 DVFYSGKKGKTATD

-423 KTMDNVKDVVKKNP
+423 KTMDNIKDVVKKNP

-449 DNKPLKGTQRSIDGR
+449 DSKPLKGTQRSIDGR

-473 KDGYIPNLMNN
+473 KDGYIPNLMNS
-484 VDEIDDV
+484 VDEVDNIV
-491 AKEFAQSQQ
+491 KGKANGQY
-500 FSMFGKDGSMNAY
+500 SMFGKDGSMDAY

-521 AKYEKVI
+521 ARYEKVI
-528 NKYGDDVE
+528 NKYGDDID
-536 GLVNKIDSMSPH
+536 GLVNKIDSMSSH

-557 RKTRPEVYEQVV
+557 RKTKPEVYEQVV

-595 DDNKYFN
+595 DDNRYFN

-607 TPKFSSEELAK
+607 TPKFSAEELAK

-656 KNFAQKVSTLAG
+656 KNFAQKVSTLSEG
-668 GSLEEASVQIKN
+668 TLEEASVQIKN
-680 AKYLVNK
+680 AKYLVDK

-725 VDDMII
+725 VDDMIV

-771 NLASN
+771 NLASH

-781 KAELTNRYKE
+781 KAELTDRYKE
-791 LQAKKRIQPL
+791 LQTKKRVQPL
-801 NTDEFYEYKEL
+801 NTEEFYEYKEL

-823 KKVKYMSDE
+823 KNVKYMSDE
-832 YDDYAKKVYG
+832 YDDYAKKAYG

-856 LADSGKNKRL
+856 LAEKQARIDATKGKENQIREARHKSEL
-866 SYEEFVTQQNT
+866 GSDPDVTASPRAQGLFHKNV
-877 SKTAL
+877 
-882 DKTLDSKEWKKE
+882 D
-894 VNKRWKEYNLDLD
+894 EYNH
-907 GATDERNLELVRG
+907 VS
-920 EKMRN
+920 
-925 QLREGASSSKNN
+925 QN
-937 NVGQN
+937 NVGGNIKNQIKPKDKMEYSKSIGLKYVNSKYGVQIPKDKQTFKNVYANKNVKSAIDNLSTLMNKEVKLTQSGKYGDEYAKIRLLVEDNVNYLDNLGVDRKVYFNELKNQKLKLIQSIQQDMQVGKNLNGTKPLNGVVKNTTKNKNPLEMAHIKINGKALDNIDELTPDQLQWKYLITEGAKTIDELFDIPDPKMLQRGDNLGSEISSMLGGKNNIQTLGDVNVNLNKANNPFDEFLSNINKTDEYVDDFERVIEQENIKHSEELRKKLGQN
-942 SRARQEMLDDV
+942 SNT
-953 GEHSIPKYTTQDLQ
+953 PK
-967 KMKDIQKRAE
+967 KRAE
-977 TIRKALNLPETK
+977 IDPRTEERLKYYEDKLNLPEPK
-989 PMKVKLTKG
+989 SLLDDIELPPGVDEDGVIQDLTKAFNNKSNKIPSFK
-998 QKLGDLPPVRENLAH
+998 QF
-1013 LKKTIQKEIRYMF
+1013 KE
-1026 ENPDKYEHFEEGFKH
+1026 
-1041 IKQGYV
+1041 
-1047 NTLRGYGVPD
+1047 
-1057 DKYFHKVKALQDEL
+1057 
-1071 KGKMN
+1071 
-1076 DILKGGTKNT
+1076 
-1086 PLLKMELQ
+1086 
-1094 KLASRVDETF
+1094 
-1104 KGFDDVVLDKID
+1104 
-1116 NVNIKT
+1116 
-1122 FDDVVTDLN
+1122 
-1131 KTDNPFDKLLNDN
+1131 
-1144 PFDALDDF
+1144 
-1152 DEDALMN
+1152 
-1159 GDVLPNNDEVVTIS
+1159 TIS
-1173 DFFKKLDKNKVDD
+1173 
-1186 KPIKEMTRDKRPIP
+1186 
-1200 SPSDLI
+1200 
-1206 NLGMSKDEAFEAI
+1206 
-1219 NKMMSGEMEIPDLK
+1219 NKM
-1233 YEKKVGKGGYT
+1233 
-1244 RYERKGIDLSNPS
+1244 
-1257 DDIVRKPLDYS
+1257 
-1268 TVPRTQKELDVI
+1268 
-1280 NRDNAIRERKRI
+1280 
-1292 GNVDKIEFELDTTPL
+1292 
-1307 PKLTEPNAPNMSN
+1307 PN
-1320 YDNKYL
+1320 
-1326 QSVLKNGTNEE
+1326 
-1337 KRIARRLLKNR
+1337 
-1348 GIDVPKQNTPLTKLA
+1348 
-1363 NETVEETPV
+1363 
-1372 KFEDFLKEKNIGT
+1372 
-1385 DDVVEQFAKGEEEIY
+1385 
-1400 GRALTKGEIKAN
+1400 
-1412 QQKLEKPK
+1412 
-1420 YKDNELYDM
+1420 YKDNEIYDM

-1494 VKTNQTYSY
+1494 VKTKQAYSY
-1503 DEIGKLAQE
+1503 DEIGKLAKE

-1523 RNARGI
+1523 RSARGI
-1529 FPRFENQID
+1529 FPRLETKVD
-1538 NSPIM
+1538 NSRMM

-1557 FVKQIERGM
+1557 FIKQIERGM

-1607 KLMYGSMFEHP
+1607 RLMYGSMFEHP

-1627 TNGLETGVPEEQRQ
+1627 TKGLENGIPEEQRQ

-1670 KQNMFPDVE
+1670 KQNMFPNVE

-1685 REDIENKMNPLVRM
+1685 RDDIENKMNPLVRM

-1708 NFGNKIVEEGEKPGW
+1708 NFGNKIVEEGEEPGW
-1723 NEITMEQRAKEV
+1723 NEITKEQRVKEV

>member
-1 MSSKKKKFEQQIQQ
+1 MAKRNALDRMKEQGSA
-15 NKINR
+15 KAKENR
-20 VTNKNAKYNKKMS
+20 TNR
-33 KSDENYIKGNYTK
+33 
-46 SVNQTVYGVK
+46 
-56 KNLAEGQ
+56 
-63 KVSGYGDD
+63 KV
-71 YIDTKGMKRSRYV
+71 
-84 KKQKGE
+84 
-90 NPYEAKYAYQTGKPK
+90 
-105 YVKGGTKAD
+105 
-114 GTKYDGFYSNK
+114 
-125 RLLKDYEKESYKNTG
+125 EK
-140 TLNNKEYMP
+140 NKEYGKGGLSSSDMAYINGNYKKVASNKAYGYRQSVKKGEVVRGTESDWLSDGNIRRTSKVKENESWKNP
-149 KQKYALMSS
+149 TNKKGKQKYAIFSS
-158 HKWDNAEKFSD
+158 HKWDKAKNFNEQ
-169 HLNTKVW
+169 LNTGTL
-176 DGIETAKAN
+176 DGLKTAKAN

-197 YVKGGAKDVIL
+197 WVKGGTKDIII
-208 DPAMDFVKT
+208 DPAVDFMKSM
-217 LGAIGGYTVSG
+217 GAIGSYGLSG
-228 IAGLKT
+228 LAGVAEDSGNLLKAIADPKRDYKYYSQGRNNLKE
-234 DLDNSISALTD
+234 N
-245 TKRTLKDYTGGKS
+245 LK
-258 AFVENIKDNKK
+258 ANKEE
-269 TLDKIGFGLDFA
+269 LDKTGFGKGMSSLLGEA
-281 HYYKKDKE
+281 KE
-289 RADKLIEQ
+289 RADEGQIRFLEDTGRHSDAKEYKKQIE
-297 EFKDKGKTDELNKF
+297 KNK
-311 KKFNKDNEKLI
+311 KRDTNL
-322 QNSLNVAGFVSDII
+322 LNVTGFAMDILA
-336 MPTPIEDKMVDV
+336 PTVVEDKVVDV
-348 VKGFGK
+348 VKGLGK
-354 NTVKSFKELKNGTA
+354 NTAKSFKQLKNGTA

-392 GNKTTGISD
+392 GNKATKASD

-415 KLLDNQFE
+415 KLLDNKFE

-449 DNKPLKGTQRSIDGR
+449 DNKPLKGTQRKIDGR

-473 KDGYIPNLMNN
+473 KDGYIPNLMNS
-484 VDEIDDV
+484 VDEVDNV
-491 AKEFAQSQQ
+491 VKGNVNGQY
-500 FSMFGKDGSMNAY
+500 SMFGKDGSMNAY

-595 DDNKYFN
+595 DDNRYFK
-602 TKDVN
+602 TQDVN
-607 TPKFSSEELAK
+607 APKFSVEELAE

-631 DVFNPKFVDN
+631 DVFNPRFVDN

-656 KNFAQKVSTLAG
+656 KNFAQKVSTLAE

-680 AKYLVNK
+680 AKYLIDK

-725 VDDMII
+725 VDDMIV

-771 NLASN
+771 NLASH

-781 KAELTNRYKE
+781 KAELTDRYKE

-812 GEKIAKWDDEY
+812 GGKIAKWDDEY

-856 LADSGKNKRL
+856 LAGSGKNKRL
-866 SYEEFVTQQNT
+866 SYEEFVAEQNT

-882 DKTLDSKEWKKE
+882 DKTLDAKEWQKE
-894 VNKRWKEYNLDLD
+894 VNRRWEEYKIDLD
-907 GATDERNLELVRG
+907 GAVDERNLELVRG

-925 QLREGASSSKNN
+925 QLREGSSSSKNN
-937 NVGQN
+937 NIGQN
-942 SRARQEMLDDV
+942 SRARQEMLDSV

-1057 DKYFHKVKALQDEL
+1057 DKYFHKVVALQDEL

-1116 NVNIKT
+1116 NVNIQT
-1122 FDDVVTDLN
+1122 LGDVNTNLN
-1131 KTDNPFDKLLNDN
+1131 KTNNPFDEFLSNINKADDYVDDFERVIEQENIKHSEGLRKKLGQNSDTPKKRAEIDPRTEERLKYYEDKLNL
-1144 PFDALDDF
+1144 PEPKSLLDDIELPPGV
-1152 DEDALMN
+1152 DEDGVIQDLTKAF
-1159 GDVLPNNDEVVTIS
+1159 NNKSNKIPTFEQ
-1173 DFFKKLDKNKVDD
+1173 FK
-1186 KPIKEMTRDKRPIP
+1186 
-1200 SPSDLI
+1200 
-1206 NLGMSKDEAFEAI
+1206 
-1219 NKMMSGEMEIPDLK
+1219 
-1233 YEKKVGKGGYT
+1233 EK
-1244 RYERKGIDLSNPS
+1244 
-1257 DDIVRKPLDYS
+1257 
-1268 TVPRTQKELDVI
+1268 
-1280 NRDNAIRERKRI
+1280 
-1292 GNVDKIEFELDTTPL
+1292 L
-1307 PKLTEPNAPNMSN
+1307 PKINFN
-1320 YDNKYL
+1320 
-1326 QSVLKNGTNEE
+1326 
-1337 KRIARRLLKNR
+1337 
-1348 GIDVPKQNTPLTKLA
+1348 
-1363 NETVEETPV
+1363 
-1372 KFEDFLKEKNIGT
+1372 
-1385 DDVVEQFAKGEEEIY
+1385 
-1400 GRALTKGEIKAN
+1400 
-1412 QQKLEKPK
+1412 

-1429 YKSWLNSYKKG
+1429 YKSWLNSWKKG

-1474 ARNILKQIN
+1474 ARNVLKQIN
-1483 GKGGKNGVIKN
+1483 GKGGKNGFIKSA
-1494 VKTNQTYSY
+1494 KTKQAYSY
-1503 DEIGKLAQE
+1503 DEIGKLAKE

-1523 RNARGI
+1523 INARGI
-1529 FPRFENQID
+1529 FPRLETQID
-1538 NSPIM
+1538 NSRMM

-1557 FVKQIERGM
+1557 FIKQIERGM

-1579 FDYSKKNKVDDF
+1579 FDYSKKNKFDNF

-1618 GKINSIIRG
+1618 NKINSIIRG
-1627 TNGLETGVPEEQRQ
+1627 TKGLENGIPDEQRQ

-1646 YGKIQ
+1646 YGKLQ
-1651 KPYANLTDSV
+1651 KPYANFTDSV

-1685 REDIENKMNPLVRM
+1685 DEALENKMNPIVRM
-1699 LIQQSRGEG
+1699 LMQQSRGEG
-1708 NFGNKIVEEGEKPGW
+1708 NFGNKIVEEGEEAGW
-1723 NEITMEQRAKEV
+1723 NEITKEQRVKEV

-1744 NLVKTLD
+1744 NAVKTMDKIL
-1751 SEKNRQQ
+1751 ERQQ
-1758 KADEGKQSQEITDKQ
+1758 KAENGKQSKDTSDKQ
-1773 ILMDWINYI
+1773 MLMDFINYI

>member
-63 KVSGYGDD
+63 KVHGYGDD

-84 KKQKGE
+84 KKQNGE

-158 HKWDNAEKFSD
+158 HKWDDAEKFSD

-208 DPAMDFVKT
+208 DPAMDFMKSI
-217 LGAIGGYTVSG
+217 GAIGSYGLAG
-228 IAGLKT
+228 IAGVAEDSGNLAKAVADPKRDYKYYSQGRNNLKENLKANKEE
-234 DLDNSISALTD
+234 LDKTGFGKYMGSFLSEAKTRADEGQIRFLED
-245 TKRTLKDYTGGKS
+245 TGRHSDAIEYKKQI
-258 AFVENIKDNKK
+258 EENKK
-269 TLDKIGFGLDFA
+269 RDTNL
-281 HYYKKDKE
+281 
-289 RADKLIEQ
+289 
-297 EFKDKGKTDELNKF
+297 
-311 KKFNKDNEKLI
+311 
-322 QNSLNVAGFVSDII
+322 LNVTGFVMDLLA
-336 MPTPIEDKMVDV
+336 PTIVEDKVVDV
-348 VKGFGK
+348 VKGLGK
-354 NTVKSFKELKNGTA
+354 NTAKSFKELKNGTA
-368 NLATGIVPEE
+368 NLATGIIPEE

-392 GNKTTGISD
+392 GSKITGASD
-401 DVFYSGKKGKTAID
+401 DVFYSGKKGKTATD

-473 KDGYIPNLMNN
+473 KDGYIPNLMNS
-484 VDEIDDV
+484 VDEVDNIV
-491 AKEFAQSQQ
+491 KVKANGQY
-500 FSMFGKDGSMNAY
+500 SMFGKDGSMNAY

-521 AKYEKVI
+521 ARYEKVI
-528 NKYGDDVE
+528 NKYGDDIE
-536 GLVNKIDSMSPH
+536 GLVNKIDSMSSH

-584 RRGYETQQKIK
+584 RRGYEAQQKIK
-595 DDNKYFN
+595 DDNRYFN

-607 TPKFSSEELAK
+607 TPKFSAEELAK

-656 KNFAQKVSTLAG
+656 KNFAQKISTLAE

-680 AKYLVNK
+680 AKYLVDK

-725 VDDMII
+725 VDDMIV

-781 KAELTNRYKE
+781 KAELTDRYKE
-791 LQAKKRIQPL
+791 LQTKKRTRPL
-801 NTDEFYEYKEL
+801 NTEEFYEYKEL

-823 KKVKYMSDE
+823 KNVKYMSDE

-866 SYEEFVTQQNT
+866 SYEEFVAQQNT

-925 QLREGASSSKNN
+925 QLRENSSSIKND

-942 SRARQEMLDDV
+942 SRARQELASDV
-953 GEHSIPKYTTQDLQ
+953 GEHLIPKYTTQDLQ
-967 KMKDIQKRAE
+967 KIKDIQKRTN

-989 PMKVKLTKG
+989 PMKVKLTNG

-1026 ENPDKYEHFEEGFKH
+1026 ENPDKYGHFEEGFKQ

-1057 DKYFHKVKALQDEL
+1057 DKYFHKVVALQDEL

-1076 DILKGGTKNT
+1076 DILKGGTENT

-1094 KLASRVDETF
+1094 KLANRVDETF
-1104 KGFDDVVLDKID
+1104 KGFDDVVLDKI
-1116 NVNIKT
+1116 NNTNIKT

-1131 KTDNPFDKLLNDN
+1131 KTKNPFDEFLSNVNKTDDYVDDFERVIEQENIKHSEELRKKLGQNSNTPKKRAEIDPRTEERLKYYEDKLNL
-1144 PFDALDDF
+1144 PEPKSLLDDIELPPGV
-1152 DEDALMN
+1152 DEDGVIQDLTKAF
-1159 GDVLPNNDEVVTIS
+1159 NNKSNKIPSFKQFKETIS
-1173 DFFKKLDKNKVDD
+1173 
-1186 KPIKEMTRDKRPIP
+1186 
-1200 SPSDLI
+1200 
-1206 NLGMSKDEAFEAI
+1206 
-1219 NKMMSGEMEIPDLK
+1219 NKM
-1233 YEKKVGKGGYT
+1233 
-1244 RYERKGIDLSNPS
+1244 
-1257 DDIVRKPLDYS
+1257 
-1268 TVPRTQKELDVI
+1268 
-1280 NRDNAIRERKRI
+1280 
-1292 GNVDKIEFELDTTPL
+1292 
-1307 PKLTEPNAPNMSN
+1307 PN
-1320 YDNKYL
+1320 
-1326 QSVLKNGTNEE
+1326 
-1337 KRIARRLLKNR
+1337 
-1348 GIDVPKQNTPLTKLA
+1348 
-1363 NETVEETPV
+1363 
-1372 KFEDFLKEKNIGT
+1372 
-1385 DDVVEQFAKGEEEIY
+1385 
-1400 GRALTKGEIKAN
+1400 
-1412 QQKLEKPK
+1412 
-1420 YKDNELYDM
+1420 YKDNEIYDM

-1483 GKGGKNGVIKN
+1483 GKGGKGGVVKN

-1529 FPRFENQID
+1529 FPRLEKQID

-1566 SPEDASKSVNKYL
+1566 SPDDASKSVNKYL

-1607 KLMYGSMFEHP
+1607 RLMYGSMFEHP

-1627 TNGLETGVPEEQRQ
+1627 TKGLENGIPEEQRQ

-1670 KQNMFPDVE
+1670 KQNMFPNVE

-1685 REDIENKMNPLVRM
+1685 RDDIENKMNPLVRM
-1699 LIQQSRGEG
+1699 LMQQSRGEG

-1723 NEITMEQRAKEV
+1723 NEITKEQRIKEV

-1744 NLVKTLD
+1744 NLVKTLG

-1758 KADEGKQSQEITDKQ
+1758 KSDEDKQSQKITDKQ

>member
-63 KVSGYGDD
+63 KVHGYGDD

-84 KKQKGE
+84 KKQNGE

-158 HKWDNAEKFSD
+158 HKLDNAEKFSD

-197 YVKGGAKDVIL
+197 YVKGGAKDVIF
-208 DPAMDFVKT
+208 DPAMDFMKSI
-217 LGAIGGYTVSG
+217 GAIGSYGLAG
-228 IAGLKT
+228 IAGVAEDSGNLAKAIADPKRDYKYYSQGRNNLKENLKANKEE
-234 DLDNSISALTD
+234 LDKTGFGKYMGSFLSEAKTRADEGQI
-245 TKRTLKDYTGGKS
+245 RFLKDTGRHSDAIEYKKQI
-258 AFVENIKDNKK
+258 EENKK
-269 TLDKIGFGLDFA
+269 RDTNL
-281 HYYKKDKE
+281 
-289 RADKLIEQ
+289 
-297 EFKDKGKTDELNKF
+297 
-311 KKFNKDNEKLI
+311 
-322 QNSLNVAGFVSDII
+322 LNVTGFI
-336 MPTPIEDKMVDV
+336 MDLLAPTIVEDKVIDV
-348 VKGFGK
+348 VKGLGK
-354 NTVKSFKELKNGTA
+354 NTAKSFKELKNGTA
-368 NLATGIVPEE
+368 NLATGIIPEE

-392 GNKTTGISD
+392 GSKITGASD
-401 DVFYSGKKGKTAID
+401 DVFYSGKKGKTATD

-423 KTMDNVKDVVKKNP
+423 KTMDNIKDVVKKNP

-449 DNKPLKGTQRSIDGR
+449 DSKPLKGTQRSIDGR

-473 KDGYIPNLMNN
+473 KDGYIPNLMNS
-484 VDEIDDV
+484 VDEVDNIV
-491 AKEFAQSQQ
+491 KGKANGQY
-500 FSMFGKDGSMNAY
+500 SMFGKDGSMDAY

-521 AKYEKVI
+521 ARYEKVI
-528 NKYGDDVE
+528 NKYGDDID
-536 GLVNKIDSMSPH
+536 GLVNKIDSMSSH

-557 RKTRPEVYEQVV
+557 RKTKPEVYEQVV

-595 DDNKYFN
+595 DDNRYFN

-607 TPKFSSEELAK
+607 TPKFSAEELAK

-656 KNFAQKVSTLAG
+656 KNFAQKVSTLSEG
-668 GSLEEASVQIKN
+668 TLEEASVQIKN
-680 AKYLVNK
+680 AKYLVDK

-725 VDDMII
+725 VDDMIV

-771 NLASN
+771 NLASH

-781 KAELTNRYKE
+781 KAELTDRYKE
-791 LQAKKRIQPL
+791 LQTKKRVQPL
-801 NTDEFYEYKEL
+801 NTEEFYEYKEL

-823 KKVKYMSDE
+823 KNVKYMSDE
-832 YDDYAKKVYG
+832 YDDYAKKAYG

-856 LADSGKNKRL
+856 LAEKQARIDATKGKENQIREARHKSEL
-866 SYEEFVTQQNT
+866 GSDPDVTASPRAQGLFHKNV
-877 SKTAL
+877 
-882 DKTLDSKEWKKE
+882 D
-894 VNKRWKEYNLDLD
+894 EYNH
-907 GATDERNLELVRG
+907 VS
-920 EKMRN
+920 
-925 QLREGASSSKNN
+925 QN
-937 NVGQN
+937 NVGGNIKNQIKPKDKMEYSKSIGLKYVNSKYGVQIPKDKQTFKNVYANKNVKSAIDNLSTLMNKEVKLTQSGKYGDEYAKIRLLVEDNVNYLDNLGVDRKVYFNELKNQKLKLIQSIQQDMQVGKNLNGTKPLNGVVKNTTKNKNPLEMAHIKINGKALDNIDELTPDQLQWKYLITEGAKTIDELFDIPDPKMLQRGDNLGSEISSMLGGKNNIQTLGDVNVNLNKANNPFDEFLSNINKTDEYVDDFERVIEQENIKHSEELRKKLGQN
-942 SRARQEMLDDV
+942 SNT
-953 GEHSIPKYTTQDLQ
+953 PK
-967 KMKDIQKRAE
+967 KRAE
-977 TIRKALNLPETK
+977 IDPRTEERLKYYEDKLNLPEPK
-989 PMKVKLTKG
+989 SLLDDIELPPGVDEDGVIQDLTKAFNNKSNKIPSFK
-998 QKLGDLPPVRENLAH
+998 QF
-1013 LKKTIQKEIRYMF
+1013 KKTI
-1026 ENPDKYEHFEEGFKH
+1026 
-1041 IKQGYV
+1041 
-1047 NTLRGYGVPD
+1047 
-1057 DKYFHKVKALQDEL
+1057 
-1071 KGKMN
+1071 
-1076 DILKGGTKNT
+1076 
-1086 PLLKMELQ
+1086 
-1094 KLASRVDETF
+1094 S
-1104 KGFDDVVLDKID
+1104 
-1116 NVNIKT
+1116 
-1122 FDDVVTDLN
+1122 
-1131 KTDNPFDKLLNDN
+1131 
-1144 PFDALDDF
+1144 
-1152 DEDALMN
+1152 
-1159 GDVLPNNDEVVTIS
+1159 
-1173 DFFKKLDKNKVDD
+1173 
-1186 KPIKEMTRDKRPIP
+1186 
-1200 SPSDLI
+1200 
-1206 NLGMSKDEAFEAI
+1206 
-1219 NKMMSGEMEIPDLK
+1219 NKM
-1233 YEKKVGKGGYT
+1233 
-1244 RYERKGIDLSNPS
+1244 
-1257 DDIVRKPLDYS
+1257 
-1268 TVPRTQKELDVI
+1268 
-1280 NRDNAIRERKRI
+1280 
-1292 GNVDKIEFELDTTPL
+1292 
-1307 PKLTEPNAPNMSN
+1307 PN
-1320 YDNKYL
+1320 
-1326 QSVLKNGTNEE
+1326 
-1337 KRIARRLLKNR
+1337 
-1348 GIDVPKQNTPLTKLA
+1348 
-1363 NETVEETPV
+1363 
-1372 KFEDFLKEKNIGT
+1372 
-1385 DDVVEQFAKGEEEIY
+1385 
-1400 GRALTKGEIKAN
+1400 
-1412 QQKLEKPK
+1412 
-1420 YKDNELYDM
+1420 YKDNEIYDM

-1494 VKTNQTYSY
+1494 VKTKQAYSY

-1529 FPRFENQID
+1529 FPRLEKQID
-1538 NSPIM
+1538 NSSIM
-1543 KWLETNEQ
+1543 KWLGTNEQ

-1557 FVKQIERGM
+1557 FIKQIERGM

-1607 KLMYGSMFEHP
+1607 RLMYGSMFEHP

-1627 TNGLETGVPEEQRQ
+1627 TKGLENGIPEEQRQ

-1670 KQNMFPDVE
+1670 KQNMFPNVE

-1685 REDIENKMNPLVRM
+1685 RDDIENKMNPLVRM

-1708 NFGNKIVEEGEKPGW
+1708 NFGNKIVEEGEEPGW
-1723 NEITMEQRAKEV
+1723 NEITKEQRVKEV

>member
-63 KVSGYGDD
+63 KVHGYGDD

-84 KKQKGE
+84 KKQNGE

-105 YVKGGTKAD
+105 YVKGGTRAD

-197 YVKGGAKDVIL
+197 YVKGGAKDIIF
-208 DPAMDFVKT
+208 DPAMDFMKSI
-217 LGAIGGYTVSG
+217 GAIGSYGLAGVAGVAEDSG
-228 IAGLKT
+228 NLFKAVADPKRDYKYYSQGRNNLKE
-234 DLDNSISALTD
+234 N
-245 TKRTLKDYTGGKS
+245 LK
-258 AFVENIKDNKK
+258 ANKEE
-269 TLDKIGFGLDFA
+269 LDK
-281 HYYKKDKE
+281 
-289 RADKLIEQ
+289 
-297 EFKDKGKTDELNKF
+297 T
-311 KKFNKDNEKLI
+311 
-322 QNSLNVAGFVSDII
+322 
-336 MPTPIEDKMVDV
+336 
-348 VKGFGK
+348 GFGK
-354 NTVKSFKELKNGTA
+354 YMGSFLSEAKTRADEGQIRFLEDTGRHNDAIEYKKQIEENKKRDTNLLNATGFVMDLLAPTIVEDKVVDGVKLLGKNSVKSFKELKNGTA
-368 NLATGIVPEE
+368 NLATGIISEE

-392 GNKTTGISD
+392 GNKVTGASD
-401 DVFYSGKKGKTAID
+401 DVFYSGKKGKTATD

-449 DNKPLKGTQRSIDGR
+449 DGKPLKGTQRSIDGR

-473 KDGYIPNLMNN
+473 KNGYIPNLMNS
-484 VDEIDDV
+484 VDEVEDV
-491 AKEFAQSQQ
+491 VKGNVKGQY
-500 FSMFGKDGSMNAY
+500 SMFGKDGNMNAY

-521 AKYEKVI
+521 ARYEKVI
-528 NKYGDDVE
+528 NKYGDDIE
-536 GLVNKIDSMSPH
+536 GLVNKIDSMSSH

-595 DDNKYFN
+595 DDNRYFN

-607 TPKFSSEELAK
+607 TPKFSAEELAK

-656 KNFAQKVSTLAG
+656 KNFAQKVNTLSDGA
-668 GSLEEASVQIKN
+668 LEEVSVQIKN
-680 AKYLVNK
+680 AKYLVDK

-706 KDVVRRNVT
+706 KDVIRRNVT

-725 VDDMII
+725 VDDMIV

-740 FDSLGNKIPVGEG
+740 LDSLGNKIPVGEG

-771 NLASN
+771 NLASH

-781 KAELTNRYKE
+781 KAELTDRYKE
-791 LQAKKRIQPL
+791 LQTKKRIQPL
-801 NTDEFYEYKEL
+801 NTEEFYEYKEL

-823 KKVKYMSDE
+823 KKVKYMVDD
-832 YDDYAKKVYG
+832 YDDYAKKTYG
-842 KKDGTEGYKEALDE
+842 KKDGTEGYKDALDE
-856 LADSGKNKRL
+856 LADNGKNKRL
-866 SYEEFVTQQNT
+866 SYEEFVAQQNT

-882 DKTLDSKEWKKE
+882 DKTLNAKEWKKE
-894 VNKRWKEYNLDLD
+894 VNKRWEEYNLDLD

-925 QLREGASSSKNN
+925 QLREGSSSVKNN
-937 NVGQN
+937 NIGQN
-942 SRARQEMLDDV
+942 SRARQEVLNEV
-953 GEHSIPKYTTQDLQ
+953 GEHVVPKYTTQDLQ
-967 KMKDIQKRAE
+967 KMKEIQKRAE

-998 QKLGDLPPVRENLAH
+998 QKLGDLPPVRENLQH

-1026 ENPDKYEHFEEGFKH
+1026 ENPDKYGHFEEGFKQ

-1076 DILKGGTKNT
+1076 DILKGGEKNT

-1094 KLASRVDETF
+1094 KLANRVDETF

-1131 KTDNPFDKLLNDN
+1131 KTNNPFDEFLSNINKTDDYVDDFERVIEQENIKHSEELREKLGQNSNTPKKRAEIDPRTEERLKYYEDKLNL
-1144 PFDALDDF
+1144 PEPKSLLDDIELPLGV
-1152 DEDALMN
+1152 DEDGVIQDLTKTF
-1159 GDVLPNNDEVVTIS
+1159 G
-1173 DFFKKLDKNKVDD
+1173 NKSN
-1186 KPIKEMTRDKRPIP
+1186 KIP
-1200 SPSDLI
+1200 SFKQFKETLS
-1206 NLGMSKDEAFEAI
+1206 
-1219 NKMMSGEMEIPDLK
+1219 NKM
-1233 YEKKVGKGGYT
+1233 
-1244 RYERKGIDLSNPS
+1244 
-1257 DDIVRKPLDYS
+1257 
-1268 TVPRTQKELDVI
+1268 
-1280 NRDNAIRERKRI
+1280 
-1292 GNVDKIEFELDTTPL
+1292 
-1307 PKLTEPNAPNMSN
+1307 PN
-1320 YDNKYL
+1320 
-1326 QSVLKNGTNEE
+1326 
-1337 KRIARRLLKNR
+1337 
-1348 GIDVPKQNTPLTKLA
+1348 
-1363 NETVEETPV
+1363 
-1372 KFEDFLKEKNIGT
+1372 
-1385 DDVVEQFAKGEEEIY
+1385 
-1400 GRALTKGEIKAN
+1400 
-1412 QQKLEKPK
+1412 

-1494 VKTNQTYSY
+1494 IKTNQAYSY

-1529 FPRFENQID
+1529 FPRLEKQID
-1538 NSPIM
+1538 NSPMM

-1557 FVKQIERGM
+1557 FIKQIEKGM

-1607 KLMYGSMFEHP
+1607 RLMYGSMFEHP

-1627 TNGLETGVPEEQRQ
+1627 TKGLENGIPEEQRQ

-1670 KQNMFPDVE
+1670 KQNMFPNVE

-1685 REDIENKMNPLVRM
+1685 RDDIENKMNPILRM
-1699 LIQQSRGEG
+1699 LMQQSRGEG

-1723 NEITMEQRAKEV
+1723 NEITKEQRVKEV

>member
-63 KVSGYGDD
+63 KVHGYGDD

-84 KKQKGE
+84 KKQNGE

-105 YVKGGTKAD
+105 YVKGGTRAD

-197 YVKGGAKDVIL
+197 YVKGGAKDIIF
-208 DPAMDFVKT
+208 DPAMDFMKSI
-217 LGAIGGYTVSG
+217 GAIGSYGLAGVAGVAEDSG
-228 IAGLKT
+228 NLFKAVADPKRDYKYYSQGRNNLKE
-234 DLDNSISALTD
+234 N
-245 TKRTLKDYTGGKS
+245 LK
-258 AFVENIKDNKK
+258 ANKEE
-269 TLDKIGFGLDFA
+269 LDK
-281 HYYKKDKE
+281 
-289 RADKLIEQ
+289 
-297 EFKDKGKTDELNKF
+297 T
-311 KKFNKDNEKLI
+311 
-322 QNSLNVAGFVSDII
+322 
-336 MPTPIEDKMVDV
+336 
-348 VKGFGK
+348 GFGK
-354 NTVKSFKELKNGTA
+354 YMGSFLSEAKTRADEGQIRFLEDTGRHNDAIEYKKQIEENKKRDTNLLNATGFVMDLLAPTIVEDKVVDGVKLLGKNSVKSFKELKNGTA
-368 NLATGIVPEE
+368 NLATGIIPEE

-392 GNKTTGISD
+392 GNKVTGASD
-401 DVFYSGKKGKTAID
+401 DVFYSGKKGKTATD

-449 DNKPLKGTQRSIDGR
+449 DGKPLKGTQRSIDGR

-473 KDGYIPNLMNN
+473 KNGYIPNLMNS
-484 VDEIDDV
+484 VDEVEDV
-491 AKEFAQSQQ
+491 VKGNVKGQY
-500 FSMFGKDGSMNAY
+500 SMFGKDGSMNAY

-521 AKYEKVI
+521 ARYEKVI
-528 NKYGDDVE
+528 NKYGDDIE
-536 GLVNKIDSMSPH
+536 GLVNKIDSMSSH

-595 DDNKYFN
+595 DDNRYFN

-607 TPKFSSEELAK
+607 TPKFSAEELAK

-656 KNFAQKVSTLAG
+656 KNFAQKVNTLSDGA
-668 GSLEEASVQIKN
+668 LEEASVQIKN
-680 AKYLVNK
+680 AKYLVDK

-706 KDVVRRNVT
+706 KDVIRRNVT

-725 VDDMII
+725 VDDMIV

-740 FDSLGNKIPVGEG
+740 LDSLGNKIPVGEG

-771 NLASN
+771 NLASH

-781 KAELTNRYKE
+781 KAELTDRYKE
-791 LQAKKRIQPL
+791 LQTKKRVQPL
-801 NTDEFYEYKEL
+801 NTEEFYEYKEL

-823 KKVKYMSDE
+823 KKVKYMVDD
-832 YDDYAKKVYG
+832 YDDYAKKTYG
-842 KKDGTEGYKEALDE
+842 KKDGTEGYKDALDE
-856 LADSGKNKRL
+856 LADNGKNKRL
-866 SYEEFVTQQNT
+866 SYEEFVAQQNT

-882 DKTLDSKEWKKE
+882 DKTLNAKEWKKE
-894 VNKRWKEYNLDLD
+894 VNKRWEEYNLDLD

-925 QLREGASSSKNN
+925 QLREGSSSVKNN
-937 NVGQN
+937 NIGQN
-942 SRARQEMLDDV
+942 SRARQEVLNEV
-953 GEHSIPKYTTQDLQ
+953 GEHVVPKYTTQDLQ
-967 KMKDIQKRAE
+967 KMKEIQKRAE

-998 QKLGDLPPVRENLAH
+998 QKLGDLPPVRENLQH

-1026 ENPDKYEHFEEGFKH
+1026 ENPDKYGHFEEGFKQ

-1076 DILKGGTKNT
+1076 DILKGGEKNT

-1094 KLASRVDETF
+1094 KLANRVDETF

-1131 KTDNPFDKLLNDN
+1131 KTNNPFDEFLSNINKTDDYVDDFERVIEQENIKHSEELREKLGQNSNTPKKRAEIDPRTEERLKYYEDKLNL
-1144 PFDALDDF
+1144 PEPKSLLDDIELPPGV
-1152 DEDALMN
+1152 DEDGVIQDLTKTF
-1159 GDVLPNNDEVVTIS
+1159 G
-1173 DFFKKLDKNKVDD
+1173 NKSN
-1186 KPIKEMTRDKRPIP
+1186 KIP
-1200 SPSDLI
+1200 SFKQFKETLS
-1206 NLGMSKDEAFEAI
+1206 
-1219 NKMMSGEMEIPDLK
+1219 NKM
-1233 YEKKVGKGGYT
+1233 
-1244 RYERKGIDLSNPS
+1244 
-1257 DDIVRKPLDYS
+1257 
-1268 TVPRTQKELDVI
+1268 
-1280 NRDNAIRERKRI
+1280 
-1292 GNVDKIEFELDTTPL
+1292 
-1307 PKLTEPNAPNMSN
+1307 PN
-1320 YDNKYL
+1320 
-1326 QSVLKNGTNEE
+1326 
-1337 KRIARRLLKNR
+1337 
-1348 GIDVPKQNTPLTKLA
+1348 
-1363 NETVEETPV
+1363 
-1372 KFEDFLKEKNIGT
+1372 
-1385 DDVVEQFAKGEEEIY
+1385 
-1400 GRALTKGEIKAN
+1400 
-1412 QQKLEKPK
+1412 

-1494 VKTNQTYSY
+1494 IKTNQAYSY

-1529 FPRFENQID
+1529 FPRLEKQID
-1538 NSPIM
+1538 NSPMM
-1543 KWLETNEQ
+1543 KWLGTNEQ

-1557 FVKQIERGM
+1557 FIKQIERGM

-1607 KLMYGSMFEHP
+1607 RLMYGSMFEHP

-1627 TNGLETGVPEEQRQ
+1627 TKGLENGIPEEQRQ

-1670 KQNMFPDVE
+1670 KQNMFPNVE

-1685 REDIENKMNPLVRM
+1685 RDDIENKMNPILRM
-1699 LIQQSRGEG
+1699 LVQQSRGEG

-1723 NEITMEQRAKEV
+1723 NEITKEQRVKEV

-1758 KADEGKQSQEITDKQ
+1758 KSDEGKQSQEITDKQ

>member
-63 KVSGYGDD
+63 KVHGYGDD

-84 KKQKGE
+84 KKQNGE

-125 RLLKDYEKESYKNTG
+125 RLLKGYEKESYKNTG

-197 YVKGGAKDVIL
+197 YVKGGAKDVIF
-208 DPAMDFVKT
+208 DPAMDFMKSI
-217 LGAIGGYTVSG
+217 GAIGSYGLAG
-228 IAGLKT
+228 IAGVAEDSGNLAKAIADPKRDYKYYSQGRNNLKENLKANKEE
-234 DLDNSISALTD
+234 LDKTGFGKYMGSFLSEAKTRADEGQI
-245 TKRTLKDYTGGKS
+245 RFLKDTGRHSDAIEYKKQI
-258 AFVENIKDNKK
+258 EENKK
-269 TLDKIGFGLDFA
+269 RDTNL
-281 HYYKKDKE
+281 
-289 RADKLIEQ
+289 
-297 EFKDKGKTDELNKF
+297 
-311 KKFNKDNEKLI
+311 
-322 QNSLNVAGFVSDII
+322 LNVTGFVMDLLA
-336 MPTPIEDKMVDV
+336 PTIVEDKVIDV
-348 VKGFGK
+348 VKGLGK
-354 NTVKSFKELKNGTA
+354 NTAKSFKELKNGTA
-368 NLATGIVPEE
+368 NLATGIIPEE

-392 GNKTTGISD
+392 GSKITGASD
-401 DVFYSGKKGKTAID
+401 DVFYSGKKGKTATD

-423 KTMDNVKDVVKKNP
+423 KTMDNIKDVVKKNP

-449 DNKPLKGTQRSIDGR
+449 DSKPLKGTQRSIDGR

-473 KDGYIPNLMNN
+473 KDGYIPNLMNS
-484 VDEIDDV
+484 VDEINDV
-491 AKEFAQSQQ
+491 VKGKANGQY
-500 FSMFGKDGSMNAY
+500 SMFGKDGSMNAY

-521 AKYEKVI
+521 ARYEKVI
-528 NKYGDDVE
+528 NKYGDDID
-536 GLVNKIDSMSPH
+536 GLVNKIDSMSSH

-557 RKTRPEVYEQVV
+557 RKTKPEVYEQVV
-569 KGSDEITDMIESTTR
+569 KGSDEITDMIENTTR

-595 DDNKYFN
+595 DDNRYFN

-656 KNFAQKVSTLAG
+656 KNFAQKVSTLSEG
-668 GSLEEASVQIKN
+668 TLEEASVQIKN
-680 AKYLVNK
+680 AKYLVDK

-725 VDDMII
+725 VDDMIV

-740 FDSLGNKIPVGEG
+740 LDSLGNKIPVGEG

-771 NLASN
+771 NLASH

-781 KAELTNRYKE
+781 KAELTDRYKE
-791 LQAKKRIQPL
+791 LQTKKRVQPL
-801 NTDEFYEYKEL
+801 NTEEFYEYKEL

-823 KKVKYMSDE
+823 KNVKYMSDE
-832 YDDYAKKVYG
+832 YDDYAKKAYG

-856 LADSGKNKRL
+856 LAEKQARIDATKGKENQIREARHKSEL
-866 SYEEFVTQQNT
+866 GSDPDVTASPRAQGLFHKNV
-877 SKTAL
+877 
-882 DKTLDSKEWKKE
+882 D
-894 VNKRWKEYNLDLD
+894 EYNH
-907 GATDERNLELVRG
+907 VS
-920 EKMRN
+920 
-925 QLREGASSSKNN
+925 QN
-937 NVGQN
+937 NVGGNIKNQIKPKDKMEYSKSIGLKYVN
-942 SRARQEMLDDV
+942 SKYGVQ
-953 GEHSIPKYTTQDLQ
+953 IPKDKQTFKNVYSNKNVKSAIDNLSTLMNKEVKLTQSGKYGDEYAKIRLLVEDNIKYLDNLGVDRKVYFNELKNQKLKLIQSIQQDMQVGKNLNGTNPLNGIIKNTTKGINPLEMAHI
-967 KMKDIQKRAE
+967 KING
-977 TIRKALNLPETK
+977 KALNNIDELTPDQLQWKYLMTEGAKTIDELFDIPNPKMLQRGDNLGSEISSMLGGKNNIQTLDDMNTNLNKTKNPFDEFLENKPNLNNLPTPAINELPNT
-989 PMKVKLTKG
+989 PHFNNFISKLTGKVDGGVQEVMDIADNHIKVNEDYVHLPDLLKEQNNFPVDGDFDVLDLLKPNVDNDSQVNMLGYITG
-998 QKLGDLPPVRENLAH
+998 QKLDVDKSSLYKNKNKSQIKLPKIPSELDSGSFKQYADKLYELGINPYQKPPKTKPNNMPNEVYEYWNEFSNKVLSDDVSKKGINELKKIDEHIAKNSKEFVKPTKTTPDKSLENLNVYEDSM
-1013 LKKTIQKEIRYMF
+1013 KNSTKTIHKNIDEY
-1026 ENPDKYEHFEEGFKH
+1026 NKLNKH
-1041 IKQGYV
+1041 I
-1047 NTLRGYGVPD
+1047 
-1057 DKYFHKVKALQDEL
+1057 
-1071 KGKMN
+1071 
-1076 DILKGGTKNT
+1076 
-1086 PLLKMELQ
+1086 
-1094 KLASRVDETF
+1094 
-1104 KGFDDVVLDKID
+1104 DDV
-1116 NVNIKT
+1116 NINDYMRST
-1122 FDDVVTDLN
+1122 N
-1131 KTDNPFDKLLNDN
+1131 K
-1144 PFDALDDF
+1144 
-1152 DEDALMN
+1152 
-1159 GDVLPNNDEVVTIS
+1159 
-1173 DFFKKLDKNKVDD
+1173 
-1186 KPIKEMTRDKRPIP
+1186 
-1200 SPSDLI
+1200 
-1206 NLGMSKDEAFEAI
+1206 MSKH
-1219 NKMMSGEMEIPDLK
+1219 
-1233 YEKKVGKGGYT
+1233 
-1244 RYERKGIDLSNPS
+1244 
-1257 DDIVRKPLDYS
+1257 
-1268 TVPRTQKELDVI
+1268 
-1280 NRDNAIRERKRI
+1280 
-1292 GNVDKIEFELDTTPL
+1292 
-1307 PKLTEPNAPNMSN
+1307 
-1320 YDNKYL
+1320 
-1326 QSVLKNGTNEE
+1326 
-1337 KRIARRLLKNR
+1337 
-1348 GIDVPKQNTPLTKLA
+1348 
-1363 NETVEETPV
+1363 
-1372 KFEDFLKEKNIGT
+1372 
-1385 DDVVEQFAKGEEEIY
+1385 
-1400 GRALTKGEIKAN
+1400 
-1412 QQKLEKPK
+1412 
-1420 YKDNELYDM
+1420 KDNELYDM
-1429 YKSWLNSYKKG
+1429 YKRWLNSYKKG

-1494 VKTNQTYSY
+1494 VKTKQAYSY

-1529 FPRFENQID
+1529 FPRLEKQID
-1538 NSPIM
+1538 NSSIM
-1543 KWLETNEQ
+1543 KWLGTNEQ

-1557 FVKQIERGM
+1557 FIKQIERGM

-1607 KLMYGSMFEHP
+1607 RLMYGSMFEHP

-1627 TNGLETGVPEEQRQ
+1627 TKGLENGIPEEQRQ

-1670 KQNMFPDVE
+1670 KQNMFPNVE

-1685 REDIENKMNPLVRM
+1685 RDDIENKMNPLVRM

-1708 NFGNKIVEEGEKPGW
+1708 NFGNKIVEEGEEPGW
-1723 NEITMEQRAKEV
+1723 NEITMEQRLKEV

-1758 KADEGKQSQEITDKQ
+1758 KSDEGKQSQEITDKQ